1 MFNIC
6 KKEQNK
12 YFLSSNKNQI
22 KTNLKFESFFPFN
35 LENKLCSADDDSKN
49 EQIDFNKNNDTCV
62 YSLNNSKKE
71 RKTFQ
76 KDFLGKKIQFKISLE
91 SYKKNNKFNVVRTQK
106 NSERWNKMEKF
117 KFLEGIYKFGCNWKV
132 IKKKL
137 IGSRTTKQVRSHAQ
151 KFILKLRKFKDD
163 SLGIDFTKDSDKNSH
178 ELIKNLKYI
187 IENSSNKDILYI
199 LCKKLSQKKTKKN
212 NKRNYKA
219 NTNIIKNESIN
230 DLKTND
236 VKDTTFNYNT
246 SIYEDYSKN
255 KKETSFIENN
265 NEIYDNDIKYIENC
279 KKKDYELNSTLSCI
293 IETNHYNILNT
304 IVFED
309 NKLNS
314 FDFLENEEKR
324 IFWNIND
331 KINILENENESYDEK
346 ISKTNSLN
354 LLLSVYNSEF
364 EEFKTINII
373 NKEYCS

>member
-1 MFNIC
+1 MFKIF
-6 KKEQNK
+6 KKEKNK
-12 YFLSSNKNQI
+12 YVLSSNKNQI
-22 KTNLKFESFFPFN
+22 KTNLKFETFFPFN
-35 LENKLCSADDDSKN
+35 LENKLYWPDDDSKN
-49 EQIDFNKNNDTCV
+49 EQLDFNKKNDTFF

-91 SYKKNNKFNVVRTQK
+91 SDKKNNKFNVVRTQK
-106 NSERWNKMEKF
+106 NSERWNKMETF
-117 KFLEGIYKFGCNWKV
+117 KFLEGLYKFGCNWKV
-132 IKKKL
+132 INKKL
-137 IGSRTTKQVRSHAQ
+137 IDSRTSIQVRSHAQ

-178 ELIKNLKYI
+178 ELIKKLKDI
-187 IENSSNKDILYI
+187 IEKSPNKDILYI

-212 NKRNYKA
+212 NKRKYKA

-246 SIYEDYSKN
+246 SIYEDYSIN

-265 NEIYDNDIKYIENC
+265 NEIYDNDKKNIENY

-373 NKEYCS
+373 NKEYCY

>member
-1 MFNIC
+1 MFKIC

-35 LENKLCSADDDSKN
+35 LENKLCLADDDSKN
-49 EQIDFNKNNDTCV
+49 EQIDFNKNNDTFF

-91 SYKKNNKFNVVRTQK
+91 SDKKNNKFNVVRTQK
-106 NSERWNKMEKF
+106 NSEKWNKMEKF

-137 IGSRTTKQVRSHAQ
+137 IGSRTTKQVSSHAQ

-178 ELIKNLKYI
+178 ELIKKLKYI
-187 IENSSNKDILYI
+187 IKNSSNKDILYI

-236 VKDTTFNYNT
+236 IKDTTFNYNT
-246 SIYEDYSKN
+246 SIYEDYSIN

-265 NEIYDNDIKYIENC
+265 NEIYDNDKKNIENC

-373 NKEYCS
+373 NKECCS

>member
-1 MFNIC
+1 
-6 KKEQNK
+6 
-12 YFLSSNKNQI
+12 
-22 KTNLKFESFFPFN
+22 
-35 LENKLCSADDDSKN
+35 
-49 EQIDFNKNNDTCV
+49 
-62 YSLNNSKKE
+62 
-71 RKTFQ
+71 
-76 KDFLGKKIQFKISLE
+76 
-91 SYKKNNKFNVVRTQK
+91 
-106 NSERWNKMEKF
+106 MEKF

-178 ELIKNLKYI
+178 ELIKKLKYI

-246 SIYEDYSKN
+246 SIYEDYSIN

-265 NEIYDNDIKYIENC
+265 NEIYDNDKKNIENY

-293 IETNHYNILNT
+293 IETNHYNILNK

-331 KINILENENESYDEK
+331 KINILENENESYNEK

>member
-35 LENKLCSADDDSKN
+35 LENKLCLADDDSKN
-49 EQIDFNKNNDTCV
+49 EQIDFNKNNDTFF

-91 SYKKNNKFNVVRTQK
+91 SDKKNNKFNVVRTQK
-106 NSERWNKMEKF
+106 NSEKWNKMEKF

-137 IGSRTTKQVRSHAQ
+137 IGSRTTKQVSSHAQ

-178 ELIKNLKYI
+178 ELIKKLKYI
-187 IENSSNKDILYI
+187 IKNSSNKDILYI

-246 SIYEDYSKN
+246 SIYEDYSIN

-265 NEIYDNDIKYIENC
+265 NEIYDNDKKNIENC

-373 NKEYCS
+373 NKECCS